1 VAHLFIDSDP
11 ELEGVTWIACSAAR
25 PRPHV
30 VVLGAVHGNEPAGL
44 AALARLQKEAR
55 DGSLPLLD
63 GTLVLVH
70 GNPRASELGT
80 RGTLPDLDL
89 NRLFDF
95 RFEDEL
101 PPVLH
106 AYEHHRALSLRG
118 ILQGADFVLDL
129 HSTTAP
135 TPPFAIATT
144 DPGSLAVAERLGLG
158 FVTVGW
164 EGPGLLADRVVL
176 AVPTRHQ
183 RPAVA
188 VECGGHEDPD
198 APEVACR
205 VARRFLVVTG
215 LLAPEGPDPSRPS
228 RLRILGA
235 LKRPSA
241 RFRFDRPIAGMELLT
256 GGRVLGADEHVEI
269 RVLRDCRAV
278 MPNDRVPV
286 GEDMLYLAVEE
297 DPTEGEVG
305 A

>member
-1 VAHLFIDSDP
+1 VTRLFIDSDP
-11 ELEGVTWIACSAAR
+11 EVEGVTWIACSASR

-44 AALARLQKEAR
+44 AALERLRVQAME
-55 DGSLPLLD
+55 GELELLD

-80 RGTLPDLDL
+80 RGTRPGLDL

-95 RFEDEL
+95 RFEGEL
-101 PPVLH
+101 PPSLY
-106 AYEHHRALSLRG
+106 AYEHQRALDLRG
-118 ILQGADFVLDL
+118 ILAGADFVLDL
-129 HSTTAP
+129 HSATAP
-135 TPPFAIATT
+135 TPPFAIATS
-144 DPGSLAVAERLGLG
+144 DPASLPVAELLGLA

-164 EGPGLLADRVVL
+164 DGPGLLADRVVL
-176 AVPTRHQ
+176 SVPTRHR

-188 VECGGHEDPD
+188 VECGAHDDPD

-215 LLAPEGPDPSRPS
+215 LIAPEGADPSRPT

-241 RFRFDRPIAGMELLT
+241 GFAFDRPIAGMEPLT
-256 GGRVLGADEHVEI
+256 AGRRVGADGYVEI
-269 RVLRDCRAV
+269 RTLRDCRAV

-286 GEDMLYLAVEE
+286 GDDMVYVAVEE
-297 DPTEGEVG
+297 APEHEVG
-305 A
+305 G